1 MAKLL
6 FPDQDRIRGNKT
18 SAECEYALAML
29 LNFLAFPKR
38 EYSEMAQIWQ
48 MDRRAISEYVLV
60 LMDWGVIAGIQSLT
74 RPFNPH
80 PMPHSILCATTRAIL
95 KRWYHL
101 LWPGD
106 ISRIRANLHKWRR
119 AICSTLRL
127 AEEDY
132 LNVFGFIDGTARRT
146 NRPWGMSIFQ
156 QALYDGHHCYHGF
169 DYEGVTSPDGLI
181 IRLFGPVSARHNDM
195 GMVGIGKIQQVV
207 SEEFREETGAPF
219 FLYGDQG
226 YMISPFLLSGKSL
239 DYTLQEKVNNAWSKQ
254 RVAVEWSFGR
264 VVSLWQTLNCFL
276 FQQPQRRMVAA
287 WYLVSVFLYN
297 CNICIYK
304 NSEAYWHFGE
314 DARPPDIEEYL
325 RPKDADFVRWA
336 RKYRPDRSKVIMH
349 DEVQKWEDWAADHPD
364 EPVEVAV

>member
-181 IRLFGPVSARHNDM
+181 IRLFGPVSARHFHSALLPSFPLPARSFMCAQTCLCRTVWCVFVCM
-195 GMVGIGKIQQVV
+195 GLIGIQHTDSSFFPACPHTQRTNL
-207 SEEFREETGAPF
+207 SE
-219 FLYGDQG
+219 
-226 YMISPFLLSGKSL
+226 
-239 DYTLQEKVNNAWSKQ
+239 
-254 RVAVEWSFGR
+254 
-264 VVSLWQTLNCFL
+264 
-276 FQQPQRRMVAA
+276 
-287 WYLVSVFLYN
+287 
-297 CNICIYK
+297 
-304 NSEAYWHFGE
+304 
-314 DARPPDIEEYL
+314 
-325 RPKDADFVRWA
+325 
-336 RKYRPDRSKVIMH
+336 
-349 DEVQKWEDWAADHPD
+349 
-364 EPVEVAV
+364 